1 MPMNTQRARRLRI
14 WIEAAL
20 TTISAVTFVL
30 TLVAHDW
37 IEQIVGASPD
47 QGSGEIEWLLAGAAI
62 IATLVFGSITTLEW
76 RRIRTGT
83 VPT

>member
-37 IEQIVGASPD
+37 IEQIGGASPD
-47 QGSGEIEWLLAGAAI
+47 QGSGETEWLLTGAAI

-76 RRIRTGT
+76 RRIRTRT

>member
-20 TTISAVTFVL
+20 TTISAITLVL

-37 IEQIVGASPD
+37 IERMVGASPD
-47 QGSGEIEWLLAGAAI
+47 HGSGETERLLSGAAL
-62 IATLVFGSITTLEW
+62 IATLVFASIATLEW
-76 RRIRTGT
+76 RRVRTGP